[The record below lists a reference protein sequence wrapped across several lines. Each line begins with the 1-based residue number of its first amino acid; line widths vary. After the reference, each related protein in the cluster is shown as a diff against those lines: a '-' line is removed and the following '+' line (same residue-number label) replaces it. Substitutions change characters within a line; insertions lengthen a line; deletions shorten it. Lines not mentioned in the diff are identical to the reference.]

1 MLRHVCK
8 ASPPDPSTLSS
19 GAFSE
24 RSLVSLPRALP
35 AQRRGGRTGRGFLR
49 AWSCPGPGRAL
60 PPSAGLVSALQ
71 PGLCPLSAG
80 VCSLPSAELICPL
93 SRGSPAL
100 PSAEASSPSLPP
112 QPFPPSAGALSSLS
126 RGFLSPSS
134 PQPGL
139 CALSRVFFSLS
150 LSLSRFSP
158 QPHSLCP
165 QGLFSPHGFLP
176 PQAARGRCPPGAR
189 TLPLLTWP
197 PHPLRRVPASTTRRA
212 PGAHARPRPFPPPSA
227 GGSRESAV
235 ISLLRAVPCC
245 SWRRWSGGAEL
256 LG

>member
-8 ASPPDPSTLSS
+8 ASPSDPSTLSS

-80 VCSLPSAELICPL
+80 VCSLPSAESICPL

-139 CALSRVFFSLS
+139 CALSRGFFSLS
-150 LSLSRFSP
+150 LPQPFLPSAAFSLPSGAFLPSRVSPSSGRKGALSPGRAHAAPPHLAPPSP
-158 QPHSLCP
+158 Q
-165 QGLFSPHGFLP
+165 
-176 PQAARGRCPPGAR
+176 ARAREHHPPGSGCAR
-189 TLPLLTWP
+189 AAPPL
-197 PHPLRRVPASTTRRA
+197 
-212 PGAHARPRPFPPPSA
+212 PPPSA